1 MDEVRIGVAGIGGM
15 GSNHTGYLTKG
26 DGVPGARLTAVADV
40 TPARIEWAKAS
51 LGDGVARFDTPEAM
65 IESGEIDAVIIA
77 TPHYF
82 HPPVAIAAFEAG
94 LHVMSEK
101 PAGVYTNQVKQ
112 MNAAAEKAGTVF
124 SLMLNQRARG
134 HTRKLKEL
142 VASGELGEIQR
153 TNYIITSWFRA
164 QSYYDSGGW
173 RATWGGEGGGVL
185 ANQCPHN
192 LDLWQWICGMPSRMR
207 SFCYF
212 GKHHNIEVEDD
223 VTAFV
228 EYPNGATG
236 VFVTTTG
243 DAPGT
248 DRLEITGDRGK
259 VVAEN
264 GKITFHRT
272 EESASKFLREW
283 PNGFGSPGVWTC
295 DVPPARGDGG
305 HITITKNWVQSIRD
319 GGKTELMAPGLEG
332 INSVELFNAMLL
344 STWTDSWIDIPV
356 DGDLYLEELQKRA
369 KASKAKDTGEAKTMD
384 VSGTFQ

>member
-1 MDEVRIGVAGIGGM
+1 
-15 GSNHTGYLTKG
+15 
-26 DGVPGARLTAVADV
+26 
-40 TPARIEWAKAS
+40 
-51 LGDGVARFDTPEAM
+51 
-65 IESGEIDAVIIA
+65 
-77 TPHYF
+77 
-82 HPPVAIAAFEAG
+82 
-94 LHVMSEK
+94 
-101 PAGVYTNQVKQ
+101 

-124 SLMLNQRARG
+124 GLMLNQRARG

-173 RATWGGEGGGVL
+173 RATWAGEGGGVL

-207 SFCYF
+207 AFCYF

-248 DRLEITGDRGK
+248 NRLEITGDRGK
-259 VVAEN
+259 IVAEN
-264 GKITFHRT
+264 NKITFHRT

-283 PNGFGSPGVWTC
+283 PNGFGSPGVWIC

-305 HITITKNWVQSIRD
+305 HITITRNWVQSIRD

-332 INSVELFNAMLL
+332 IKSVELFNAMLL

-356 DGDLYLEELQKRA
+356 DGDLYYEELQKRA
-369 KASKAKDTGEAKTMD
+369 KASKVKDTGEAKTMD